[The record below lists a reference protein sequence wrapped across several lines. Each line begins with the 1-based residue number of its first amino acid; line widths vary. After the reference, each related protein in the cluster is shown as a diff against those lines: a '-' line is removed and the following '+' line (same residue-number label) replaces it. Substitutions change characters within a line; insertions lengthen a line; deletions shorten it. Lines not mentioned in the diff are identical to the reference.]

1 MRIGVASARAFSIA
15 IAIAGGS
22 VFLTAPFLPA
32 EANPKPRTV
41 VVGGAPAAAVPRMAP
56 PSAPAPAAA
65 PAAEQKVASAEG
77 QEKSNDPLANL
88 NVSARTKAHQ
98 ERADRILAENGESR
112 KDETD
117 ADGAFSGEPAPK
129 PLQPSKAKE
138 LAAGIRCIAGCD

>member
-1 MRIGVASARAFSIA
+1 MRIGVASAKAFSIA

-22 VFLTAPFLPA
+22 VFLPAPFLPA

-41 VVGGAPAAAVPRMAP
+41 VVGAPAAAVPRMAP
-56 PSAPAPAAA
+56 APAPASD

-88 NVSARTKAHQ
+88 NVSARTKALQ

-138 LAAGIRCIAGCD
+138 LAAGLRCIAGCD